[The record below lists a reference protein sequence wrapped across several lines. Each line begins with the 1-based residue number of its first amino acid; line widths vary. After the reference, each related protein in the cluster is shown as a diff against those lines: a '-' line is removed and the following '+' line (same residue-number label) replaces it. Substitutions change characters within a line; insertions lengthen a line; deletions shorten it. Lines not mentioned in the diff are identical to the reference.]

1 MSSGL
6 EEVPALL
13 DPTSILNSL
22 QREAARLLE
31 FMSTQILH
39 TEGPAVSPPPVT
51 HR

>member
-1 MSSGL
+1 MNSGL

-39 TEGPAVSPPPVT
+39 TKEPAAITPLVA